1 MAGITRIDGS
11 PLRVLVV
18 DDEESLADL
27 LAAALRYEDWQVATA
42 HDGATALR
50 LAKELEPDVVVL
62 DIMLPDLDGFA
73 VLKRLRRDMG
83 AVPVLFLTAKD
94 SVEDRVAGLLAGGD
108 DYVTKPFAL
117 DEVVA
122 RITALARRA
131 GVAAKDE
138 PDAEI
143 TVGDLVLNT
152 DSHEVWRAGEPIHLS
167 ATEFSLLDYLMTNA
181 GKVLSKG
188 QILDHVWDFDFG
200 GNSNIVELYISY
212 LRKKIDRGRAPMIH
226 TVRGVGYIL
235 KSAEVDDETGRG

>member
-1 MAGITRIDGS
+1 MARITRHDGT

-18 DDEESLADL
+18 DDEKSLADL
-27 LAAALRYEDWQVATA
+27 LAAALRYEDWDISTA
-42 HDGATALR
+42 HDGSTALQ
-50 LAKELEPDVVVL
+50 LAKETDPDVVVL

-73 VLKRLRRDMG
+73 VLKRLRRDVG
-83 AVPVLFLTAKD
+83 DVPVLFLTAKD
-94 SVEDRVAGLLAGGD
+94 SIEDRVAGLMAGGD

-131 GVAAKDE
+131 GVAAKEE

-143 TVGDLVLNT
+143 VVGDLILNE
-152 DSHEVWRAGEPIHLS
+152 DSHEVWRGGESIHLS
-167 ATEFSLLDYLMTNA
+167 ATEFLLLRYLMINA
-181 GKVLSKG
+181 GKVMSKD

-212 LRKKIDRGRAPMIH
+212 LRKKIDRGRKSMIH
-226 TVRGVGYIL
+226 TVRGVGYML
-235 KSAEVDDETGRG
+235 RAENEGGS